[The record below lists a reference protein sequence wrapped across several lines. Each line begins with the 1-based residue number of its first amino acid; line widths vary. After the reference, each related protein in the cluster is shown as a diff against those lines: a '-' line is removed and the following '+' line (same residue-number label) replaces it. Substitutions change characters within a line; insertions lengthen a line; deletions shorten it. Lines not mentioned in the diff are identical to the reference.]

1 MTDLTMPQVSGL
13 ELTERALKIRPDL
26 PIILVTGFPGQLSD
40 EDWRRHGITE
50 VVLKPYSR
58 AAMAAAVERA
68 LEKNKP

>member
-1 MTDLTMPQVSGL
+1 
-13 ELTERALKIRPDL
+13 
-26 PIILVTGFPGQLSD
+26 LSD